1 MGNYALA
8 ALKKLSVM
16 NSRRLIA
23 FILKIIPEI
32 ESLDFKTFSSMD
44 KRLFQMFYVTV
55 FKKAI
60 EDWEGEDFNENM
72 GVLESSPTFLQ
83 EIEELL
89 SFNYSRIDFVDM
101 PIDLGF
107 DCPLDLHCSYTRDQ
121 ILVALDFLK
130 PDTVREGVKWLPE
143 KKIDVLFITLN
154 KAEKDYSPST
164 MYNDYSINDVLFHWQ
179 SQSTTSANS
188 PTGMRY
194 KEAGHGETKVLLF
207 VRKEKRDPDTKKAN
221 AELYTY
227 LGPARCK
234 SSSGSSP
241 MNIIWSLEHPIPAR
255 FVRTTNRLAAV

>member
-1 MGNYALA
+1 MEHVLLNIENAIARKNKIINEISEFNSFGKKLTLENFLAYSALNPKILYDIGNMPFSQMKAVACKEKYSLEPIGNYALA

-143 KKIDVLFITLN
+143 KKD
-154 KAEKDYSPST
+154 
-164 MYNDYSINDVLFHWQ
+164 
-179 SQSTTSANS
+179 
-188 PTGMRY
+188 
-194 KEAGHGETKVLLF
+194 
-207 VRKEKRDPDTKKAN
+207 
-221 AELYTY
+221 
-227 LGPARCK
+227 RCIVHHVK
-234 SSSGSSP
+234 
-241 MNIIWSLEHPIPAR
+241 
-255 FVRTTNRLAAV
+255 